1 MSDLIKNNVNDKC
14 TDNPCQMIKKA
25 IEPPEKDLGGLTV
38 RRCLPSKQQKMV
50 GPFIFFDHA
59 GPATFAVGEGLDV
72 RPHPHINLAT
82 ITYLFEGEILHRD
95 NLGIVQP
102 IRPGEINLM
111 VAGKGIVHSERTAPE
126 ARTTNHKLH
135 ALQLWIALPEE
146 DEEIEPSFHHY
157 DSTELPTLQKKG
169 LYLRVMIGE
178 AYGLTSPVRT
188 FSPTLYIEATLESG
202 ASIQL
207 PDTISERAL
216 YLISGQVKMADSLLE
231 PNRMFIFDQT
241 PGITLT
247 AYEPTR
253 LVIIGGEPLGK
264 RKVWW
269 NFVSSRPKRI
279 EQAKRDWLEN
289 RFAKV
294 PGETEFIPLPE

>member
-1 MSDLIKNNVNDKC
+1 MSDRRKNNINEKC
-14 TDNPCQMIKKA
+14 TENPCQMIKMT

-38 RRCLPSKQQKMV
+38 RRCLPSKQRKMV

-59 GPATFAVGEGLDV
+59 GPATFAAGEGLDV

-95 NLGIVQP
+95 NLGRVQP

-126 ARTTNHKLH
+126 TRKTNHRLH

-146 DEEIEPSFHHY
+146 DEEVEPSFHHY
-157 DSTELPTLQKKG
+157 DSTELPTLQKNG
-169 LYLRVMIGE
+169 LSLRVMVGE

-202 ASIQL
+202 ATIQL
-207 PDTISERAL
+207 PDTISERGL

-231 PNRMFIFDQT
+231 TNRMFIFDQT
-241 PGITLT
+241 PDITLT
-247 AYEPTR
+247 ACEPTR
-253 LVIIGGEPLGK
+253 LVIIGGEPLGE

-269 NFVSSRPKRI
+269 NFVSSRPERI
-279 EQAKRDWLEN
+279 EVAKQDWLEN

>member
-1 MSDLIKNNVNDKC
+1 MSDLLKISINEKC
-14 TDNPCQMIKKA
+14 TDNPCQAIEMT

-38 RRCLPSKQQKMV
+38 RRCLPSKQRKMV

-59 GPATFAVGEGLDV
+59 GPATFAAGEGLDV

-126 ARTTNHKLH
+126 TRTTNHKLH
-135 ALQLWIALPEE
+135 ALQLWIGLPEE
-146 DEEIEPSFHHY
+146 DEEVEPSFHHY

-169 LYLRVMIGE
+169 LSLRVMIGE

-216 YLISGQVKMADSLLE
+216 YLISGQVKMADNLLE
-231 PNRMFIFDQT
+231 ANRMFIFDQT
-241 PGITLT
+241 PDITLT
-247 AYEPTR
+247 ACEPTR

-269 NFVSSRPKRI
+269 NFVSSRPERI
-279 EQAKRDWLEN
+279 EQAKQDWLEN
-289 RFAKV
+289 RFDKV